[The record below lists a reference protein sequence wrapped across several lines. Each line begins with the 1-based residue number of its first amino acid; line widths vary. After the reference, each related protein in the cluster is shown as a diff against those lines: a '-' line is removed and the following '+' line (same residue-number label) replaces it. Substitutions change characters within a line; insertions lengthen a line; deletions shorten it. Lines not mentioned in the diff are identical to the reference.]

1 MKSDCLLERRAQIM
15 KKIKRI
21 IGLVIASGIGAA
33 LLNFLQKEKSNKEKE
48 LESTATLP
56 PLSVPLPPEEAV
68 VQEWTK
74 LLRSDAKVYTGM
86 FNGLQRVVD
95 GSSKKPE
102 KVIREWCARTSY
114 KWPEIS
120 VINLCQKY
128 LMPDAEKADPDGC
141 AKWSK
146 LLLEAAKNAG
156 ITSEEKEEIVLNDT
170 TVMAY
175 TEWDGQELYPE
186 SSVKVITPAWYQN
199 GRVIEQGIAS
209 LTTSVSKD

>member
-1 MKSDCLLERRAQIM
+1 M

-74 LLRSDAKVYTGM
+74 LLCSDAKVYTGM

-114 KWPEIS
+114 KWPES
-120 VINLCQKY
+120 NAARLCQEY
-128 LMPDAEKADPDGC
+128 LMPDAEKADPDHC
-141 AKWSK
+141 VKWSK

-156 ITSEEKEEIVLNDT
+156 ITPEEKKKIVLNDI

-186 SSVKVITPAWYQN
+186 SSVKIITPAWYQN
-199 GRVIEQGIAS
+199 ERIIEQGMAS
-209 LTTSVSKD
+209 LLCSVSEES